1 MSEKLNKNNNFG
13 RENKILTSEWEMVT
27 KNNEGEPEV
36 TTLHRY
42 EYQGDLETAKELLI
56 PPEKELKFRKRKIR
70 SLQVV
75 QCAVVLQ

>member
-42 EYQGDLETAKELLI
+42 
-56 PPEKELKFRKRKIR
+56 
-70 SLQVV
+70 
-75 QCAVVLQ
+75 